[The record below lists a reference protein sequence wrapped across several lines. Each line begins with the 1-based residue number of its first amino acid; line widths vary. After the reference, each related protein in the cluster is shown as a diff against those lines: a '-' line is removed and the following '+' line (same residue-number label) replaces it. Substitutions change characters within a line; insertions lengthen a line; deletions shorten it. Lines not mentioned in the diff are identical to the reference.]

1 MLPYLKERIKDS
13 QWEVRKVIVN
23 TFYFILANHLDEV
36 DTDSIRC
43 LIERTID
50 KRVEVRRWAISA
62 CINVLMKG
70 CIQCR
75 LSISISDRSGTKPN
89 DRHAPSPPN

>member
-36 DTDSIRC
+36 DTDTIRC
-43 LIERTID
+43 LVERTID

-62 CINVLMKG
+62 CINVFSVWFVLR
-70 CIQCR
+70 R
-75 LSISISDRSGTKPN
+75 LSISTSVRSGTKSNGP
-89 DRHAPSPPN
+89 RARSPPN